1 MLSQLLSFSTAGY
14 TVIGTERGT
23 RGFDHMMAAGA
34 GEEVD
39 PGFVL
44 KEDPVQL
51 PFEIVGHHPGGR
63 QEAGI

>member
-1 MLSQLLSFSTAGY
+1 
-14 TVIGTERGT
+14 
-23 RGFDHMMAAGA
+23 MMAAGA

-51 PFEIVGHHPGGR
+51 PFEIVGRHPGGR